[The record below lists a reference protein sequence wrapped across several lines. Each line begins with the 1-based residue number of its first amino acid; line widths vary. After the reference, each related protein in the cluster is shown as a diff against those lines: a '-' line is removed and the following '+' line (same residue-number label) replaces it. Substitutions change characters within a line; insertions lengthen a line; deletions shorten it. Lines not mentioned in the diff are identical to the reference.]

1 MYYKQLAKDFFDFMV
16 KTNAEPVGPPD
27 PKDYSKGEMGILIYL
42 TFQNDGVTSG
52 QLSEAL
58 HVSTG
63 RVASALKSLEKK
75 QLIKRRSDGE
85 DKRRVNVYI
94 TAKGKQTTLEKHEE
108 AIEQMEKS
116 LQKLGEEDAKIF
128 IELSKRF
135 FSY

>member
-1 MYYKQLAKDFFDFMV
+1 MYYKQLAKEFFDFMV
-16 KTNAEPVGPPD
+16 KTNAGPMGPPD
-27 PKDYSKGEMGILIYL
+27 PKDYPKGELGILIYL
-42 TFQNDGVTSG
+42 TFHNDGVTSG
-52 QLSEAL
+52 QLSEVL

-75 QLIKRRSDGE
+75 ELIIRRSDGV

-94 TAKGKQTTLEKHEE
+94 TDKGRQSTLEKHEE

-116 LQKLGEEDAKIF
+116 LKKLGEEDARLF

-135 FSY
+135 FS

>member
-1 MYYKQLAKDFFDFMV
+1 MYYKQLAKEFFDFMV
-16 KTNAEPVGPPD
+16 KTNAGPLGPPD
-27 PKDYSKGEMGILIYL
+27 PKDYSKGELGILIYL
-42 TFQNDGVTSG
+42 TFHNDGVTSG
-52 QLSEAL
+52 QLSEVL

-75 QLIKRRSDGE
+75 ELIIRRSDGV

-94 TAKGKQTTLEKHEE
+94 TDKGRQSTLEKHEE

-116 LQKLGEEDAKIF
+116 LKKLGEEDAKIF

-135 FSY
+135 FS

>member
-1 MYYKQLAKDFFDFMV
+1 MYYKQLAKEFFDFLV
-16 KTNAEPVGPPD
+16 ITNAGPVGPPD
-27 PKDYSKGEMGILIYL
+27 PKEYSKGEMGILIYL
-42 TFQNDGVTSG
+42 TFQKDGVTSG

-58 HVSTG
+58 QVSTG

-75 QLIKRRSDGE
+75 QLIIRRTDGV
-85 DKRRVNVYI
+85 DKRKVNVYI
-94 TAKGKQTTLEKHEE
+94 TDKGKQNTLKKHEE

-135 FSY
+135 FS

>member
-1 MYYKQLAKDFFDFMV
+1 MV
-16 KTNAEPVGPPD
+16 V
-27 PKDYSKGEMGILIYL
+27 SL
-42 TFQNDGVTSG
+42 G
-52 QLSEAL
+52 Q
-58 HVSTG
+58 
-63 RVASALKSLEKK
+63 LKSLEKK

-116 LQKLGEEDAKIF
+116 LQKLGEKDAKIF

-135 FSY
+135 FS

>member
-16 KTNAEPVGPPD
+16 KTNEGPIGPPD
-27 PKDYSKGEMGILIYL
+27 PKEYSRGEMGILIYL

-75 QLIKRRSDGE
+75 QLIVRRTDGV
-85 DKRRVNVYI
+85 DKRRVNVHI
-94 TAKGKQTTLEKHEE
+94 TDKGKQSTLEKHEE
-108 AIEQMEKS
+108 AIKQMEKS

-128 IELSKRF
+128 VELSKRF
-135 FSY
+135 FS

>member
-1 MYYKQLAKDFFDFMV
+1 MHYKQLAKEFFDFLV
-16 KTNAEPVGPPD
+16 KTNAGPVGPPD
-27 PKDYSKGEMGILIYL
+27 PKEYSKGEMGILIYL

-58 HVSTG
+58 QVSTG

-75 QLIKRRSDGE
+75 QLIIRRTDGV
-85 DKRRVNVYI
+85 DKRKVHVYI
-94 TAKGKQTTLEKHEE
+94 TDKGKQNTLKKHEE
-108 AIEQMEKS
+108 AIEQMERS

-135 FSY
+135 FS

>member
-1 MYYKQLAKDFFDFMV
+1 MYYKQLAKEFFDFMV
-16 KTNAEPVGPPD
+16 KTKAGPLGPPD
-27 PKDYSKGEMGILIYL
+27 PKDYSQGEMGILLYL
-42 TFQNDGVTSG
+42 TFHNDGVTSG
-52 QLSEAL
+52 QLSDVL

-75 QLIKRRSDGE
+75 ELIIRRSDDV

-94 TAKGKQTTLEKHEE
+94 TDKGRQSTLEKHEE

-116 LQKLGEEDAKIF
+116 LKKLGEEDARIF

-135 FSY
+135 FS